1 MPTYACVCLL
11 VTQSCLTLCY
21 PMDCSSPGSFVH
33 GILQARILDLVATSF
48 SNMNLSSSS
57 LVAKL
62 CLPLATPQTVA
73 CHVPLSM
80 GFSRQDHWSGLPF
93 PSPPLMHSLPYYQH
107 FPPNCILVI
116 KDKPTMRHYN
126 CPNTEFIFGFPLR
139 FIHCMGLNKCIKTCC
154 LTT

>member
-80 GFSRQDHWSGLPF
+80 GFSRQEYWSGLPCPAPGEIPNQGSNPCF
-93 PSPPLMHSLPYYQH
+93 LRLLQWQAGSLPLA
-107 FPPNCILVI
+107 PPGKLES
-116 KDKPTMRHYN
+116 YN
-126 CPNTEFIFGFPLR
+126 
-139 FIHCMGLNKCIKTCC
+139 
-154 LTT
+154 